1 MCCTRKWLWPGAR
14 HLSFPDHHS
23 APFGEAPD
31 NACAFQGLSPEVYEQ
46 VQVNAA
52 GTGSEQSSGA
62 SEPHALRPPAVTYIP
77 RAFAVS
83 YNRLG

>member
-1 MCCTRKWLWPGAR
+1 M
-14 HLSFPDHHS
+14 
-23 APFGEAPD
+23 
-31 NACAFQGLSPEVYEQ
+31 
-46 VQVNAA
+46 NAA